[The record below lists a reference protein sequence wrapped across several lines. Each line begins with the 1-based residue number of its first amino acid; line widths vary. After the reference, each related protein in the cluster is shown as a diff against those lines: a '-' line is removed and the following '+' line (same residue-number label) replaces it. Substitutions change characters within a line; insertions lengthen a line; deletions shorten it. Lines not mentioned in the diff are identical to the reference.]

1 MKNNLVAY
9 PLNEFYAMAE
19 MPLPAIEAVSGE
31 QVPEPQKTLLV
42 HENDM
47 TPTLQKFYNYR
58 IDLELKKKVL
68 NGRFF
73 MREVVLLE
81 RRRRPVV
88 FGAIRIHLEMFPE
101 AVRQKIL
108 ECRRPLG
115 EILSDHQIPHRS
127 HPDAFFR
134 MVPDEIIKD
143 ALQLHDDRALY
154 GRVNRLL
161 DPQGE
166 PLVEVVEI
174 LPPGA

>member
-1 MKNNLVAY
+1 MKNKLVAY

-101 AVRQKIL
+101 AKYAIGPPVDNGFYYDFDLPRTLNPDDL
-108 ECRRPLG
+108 EQL
-115 EILSDHQIPHRS
+115 E
-127 HPDAFFR
+127 AR
-134 MVPDEIIKD
+134 MRKSVK
-143 ALQLHDDRALY
+143 ANGKSVGAQ
-154 GRVNRLL
+154 GRVGLMTRVC
-161 DPQGE
+161 E
-166 PLVEVVEI
+166 STSWMT
-174 LPPGA
+174 